1 MSLGLIELVG
11 HTKGARYILS
21 HQYYEF
27 VGKPGEHIRLR
38 GLSTEVRRKT
48 ILELIRKNGKVTN
61 SELQNAMPS
70 LKATAITTTL
80 VMMQKDGIIKRVG
93 ARKFG
98 YWVLDD
104 EPAQL
109 SLLNPDK

>member
-61 SELQNAMPS
+61 SELQ
-70 LKATAITTTL
+70 
-80 VMMQKDGIIKRVG
+80 KRHAESQG
-93 ARKFG
+93 HRDHYYSSYDAERRH
-98 YWVLDD
+98 Y
-104 EPAQL
+104 
-109 SLLNPDK
+109 